1 MIPRET
7 VDRIL
12 DAAQIAEVV
21 GDFVDLK
28 RRGANYV
35 ACCPFHNEKTPSF
48 YVSPAKGIYKCFGCG
63 KAGSA
68 VDFVKEHESMTFPE
82 ALRYLAR
89 KYHIEV
95 VEEEET
101 AEDLARKQHK
111 DSLYIVSKFAAEFFQ
126 KSLKTPMGQAIA
138 YQYFHGKRKLDDLTI
153 EKYGL
158 GWAPQSRDELS
169 RAAREAGYKEDYLV
183 ETGLSIRRDDG
194 SLTDRFFD
202 RVMFPIHSV
211 TGQIIAFGGRTLKTD
226 KSVAKYVNSP
236 ETEIY
241 VKNKSLYGIYFAKN
255 EISRQRKCIL
265 VEGYLD
271 VLSMHQLGILNVV
284 ASSGT
289 SLTTGQVELIRRFA
303 DDVTIIYDGDS
314 AGIHAALRGIG
325 LVLKGGLNVRVV
337 LLPDGEDPD
346 SFACSHTLAE
356 VRDYISAHERD
367 FIGFMT
373 DMLLGEAGSDPLK
386 RAALVNE
393 VADTVALIPDQ
404 IVRAMYIQTCSAKFG
419 MEEQILYDRVKHT
432 REAMLIAEKKQRERA
447 AERAALG
454 SESGDGSGVLAG
466 AGTVPDNGIPQAG
479 SSGIQIPGG
488 QIPGNQI
495 SGEHISGV
503 QISGDQISGDQIPGE
518 HTSGGQLS
526 GARASG
532 VHASGGAS
540 GRAAGAD
547 MDAGSSVR
555 RREEEPVT
563 ASGERELLCF
573 LLEYGDT
580 DLKFEPDSPWY
591 DKEDVTPT
599 VADFI
604 LNTLEGNGIRFR
616 NSVYAG
622 LLEKYAGF
630 YDGGLQQSQILSRL
644 RDSEDPETSAATRD
658 LLVDK
663 YNITV
668 RNFESSL
675 TSTDTLLTT
684 YIPKS
689 LMQLQLLNVELE
701 LKALQRELLSAQD
714 ADAQEGIIREIS
726 ERNRLKAALSR
737 RLQKQ

>member
-1 MIPRET
+1 MIPRDT

-12 DAAQIAEVV
+12 DAAQIVDVV

-28 RRGANYV
+28 RRGANWT

-68 VDFVKEHESMTFPE
+68 VDFVMEHESMTFPE
-82 ALRYLAR
+82 AIRYLGQ

-95 VEEEET
+95 EEEEET

-111 DSLYIVSKFAAEFFQ
+111 DSLFIVSKFASEFFQ
-126 KSLKTPMGQAIA
+126 KSLHTPAGQAIA
-138 YQYFHGKRKLDDLTI
+138 YQYFHVKRKLEDSTI

-169 RAAREAGYKEDYLV
+169 RAARDAGYKEDYLV

-194 SLTDRFFD
+194 SLVDRFFD

-211 TGQIIAFGGRTLKTD
+211 TGQVIAFGGRTLKTD

-255 EISRQRKCIL
+255 EIARQRKCIL

-289 SLTTGQVELIRRFA
+289 SLTTGQVALIKRFA

-325 LVLKGGLNVRVV
+325 LVLRGGLNVRVV

-356 VRDYISAHERD
+356 VQDYIAHHEQD

-373 DMLLGEAGSDPLK
+373 DMLLGEAGNDPLK
-386 RAALVNE
+386 RASLINE
-393 VADTVALIPDQ
+393 VADTIALIPDQ
-404 IVRAMYIQTCSAKFG
+404 IVRAMYVQSCSAKFG
-419 MEEQILYDRVKHT
+419 TEESILYDRVRT
-432 REAMLIAEKKQRERA
+432 SREAMLLAEKKQQEREA
-447 AERAALG
+447 AREAA
-454 SESGDGSGVLAG
+454 SEENAHGDSGAEETAETPVQ
-466 AGTVPDNGIPQAG
+466 QAPA
-479 SSGIQIPGG
+479 QTQTTAPGG
-488 QIPGNQI
+488 FRI
-495 SGEHISGV
+495 
-503 QISGDQISGDQIPGE
+503 
-518 HTSGGQLS
+518 
-526 GARASG
+526 
-532 VHASGGAS
+532 
-540 GRAAGAD
+540 
-547 MDAGSSVR
+547 
-555 RREEEPVT
+555 REEEPST

-573 LLEYGDT
+573 LLEYGDNALVF
-580 DLKFEPDSPWY
+580 DKDSPFWTA
-591 DKEDVTPT
+591 ETPT

-604 LNTLEGNGIRFR
+604 LNTLDDNAMDFH
-616 NSVYAG
+616 NSMYARV
-622 LLEKYAGF
+622 LEQYTKF
-630 YDGGLQQSQILSRL
+630 YDDGLQQNQILSRL
-644 RDSEDPETSAATRD
+644 RDSSDQEISAVTRD
-658 LLVDK
+658 ILVDK

-668 RNFESSL
+668 KNFENSL
-675 TSTDTLLTT
+675 TTTDTMLAT
-684 YIPKS
+684 YVPKS
-689 LMQLQLLNVELE
+689 LIKLQLLNVELQLKDLQKE
-701 LKALQRELLSAQD
+701 LMSTQD
-714 ADAQEGIIREIS
+714 AGKMEELMQKITE
-726 ERNRLKAALSR
+726 LSR
-737 RLQKQ
+737 MKASLATEFRK

>member
-1 MIPRET
+1 MIPRDT
-7 VDRIL
+7 VERVL
-12 DAAQIAEVV
+12 DAAQIVEVI

-28 RRGANYV
+28 RRGANWI

-48 YVSPAKGIYKCFGCG
+48 SVSPSKGIYKCFGCG

-68 VDFVKEHESMTFPE
+68 VDFVMEHESMSFPE
-82 ALRYLAR
+82 AIRYLAQ

-95 VEEEET
+95 VEKEET

-111 DSLYIVSKFAAEFFQ
+111 DSLYIVSKFASEFFQ

-138 YQYFHGKRKLDDLTI
+138 YQYFHGKRKLDDATI

-194 SLTDRFFD
+194 SLVDRFYD
-202 RVMFPIHSV
+202 RVIFPIHSV
-211 TGQIIAFGGRTLKTD
+211 TGQVIAFGGRTLKTD

-289 SLTTGQVELIRRFA
+289 SLTTGQVDLIKRFA
-303 DDVTIIYDGDS
+303 DDVTVMYDGDS

-325 LVLKGGLNVRVV
+325 LVLRGGLNVRVV

-356 VRDYISAHERD
+356 VQEYIASHEQD

-373 DMLLGEAGSDPLK
+373 DMLLGEAGNDPLK

-393 VADTVALIPDQ
+393 VADTIALIPDQ
-404 IVRAMYIQTCSAKFG
+404 IVRAMYVQTCSTKFG
-419 MEEQILYDRVKHT
+419 MDESMLYDRV
-432 REAMLIAEKKQRERA
+432 RQSRDAMLLAEKKQREREAAQEATRAGDSAPENNNAVPDA
-447 AERAALG
+447 AEVELPAR
-454 SESGDGSGVLAG
+454 
-466 AGTVPDNGIPQAG
+466 
-479 SSGIQIPGG
+479 
-488 QIPGNQI
+488 
-495 SGEHISGV
+495 EHLPEV
-503 QISGDQISGDQIPGE
+503 TE
-518 HTSGGQLS
+518 
-526 GARASG
+526 
-532 VHASGGAS
+532 
-540 GRAAGAD
+540 
-547 MDAGSSVR
+547 MVR
-555 RREEEPVT
+555 LLEEEPST
-563 ASGERELLCF
+563 ASGEREILSF
-573 LLEYGDT
+573 LLEYGNNE
-580 DLKFEPDSPWY
+580 LKFDRNSPFWT
-591 DKEDVTPT
+591 EETPT

-604 LNTLEGNGIRFR
+604 LNTLDDNGMAFH
-616 NSVYAG
+616 NSMYARV
-622 LLEKYAGF
+622 LNQYTKF
-630 YDGGLQQSQILSRL
+630 YDEGLQQNQILARL
-644 RDSEDPETSAATRD
+644 RDSEDPETSAITRD

-663 YNITV
+663 YNLTV
-668 RNFESSL
+668 KNFENSL
-675 TSTDTLLTT
+675 TSAETVLVT
-684 YIPKS
+684 YVPKS
-689 LMQLQLLNVELE
+689 LIKLQLLNVELD
-701 LKALQRELLSAQD
+701 LKSLQKELLSAQD
-714 ADAQEGIIREIS
+714 AGRQEELMRKITE
-726 ERNRLKAALSR
+726 LSR
-737 RLQKQ
+737 MKSSLASEFRK

>member
-1 MIPRET
+1 MIPRDT

-12 DAAQIAEVV
+12 DTAQIVDVV

-28 RRGANYV
+28 RRGANWT

-68 VDFVKEHESMTFPE
+68 VDFVMEHESMTFPE
-82 ALRYLAR
+82 AIRYLGQ

-95 VEEEET
+95 EEEEET

-111 DSLYIVSKFAAEFFQ
+111 DSLFIVSKFAAEFFQ
-126 KSLKTPMGQAIA
+126 KSLHTPAGQAIA
-138 YQYFHGKRKLDDLTI
+138 YQYFHGKRKLEDSTI

-194 SLTDRFFD
+194 SLVDRFFD
-202 RVMFPIHSV
+202 RVIFPIHSV
-211 TGQIIAFGGRTLKTD
+211 TGQVIAFGGRTLKTD

-255 EISRQRKCIL
+255 EIARQRKCIL

-289 SLTTGQVELIRRFA
+289 SLTTGQVALIKRFA

-325 LVLKGGLNVRVV
+325 LVLRGGLNVRVV

-356 VRDYISAHERD
+356 VQDYIAHHEQD

-373 DMLLGEAGSDPLK
+373 DMLLGEAGNDPLK
-386 RAALVNE
+386 RASLINE
-393 VADTVALIPDQ
+393 VADTIALIPDQ
-404 IVRAMYIQTCSAKFG
+404 IVRAMYIQSCSAKFG
-419 MEEQILYDRVKHT
+419 TEESMLYGRVRES
-432 REAMLIAEKKQRERA
+432 REAMLLSEKKQQEREA
-447 AERAALG
+447 AREAA
-454 SESGDGSGVLAG
+454 SAESARESPEASDSDGQPE
-466 AGTVPDNGIPQAG
+466 PD
-479 SSGIQIPGG
+479 
-488 QIPGNQI
+488 
-495 SGEHISGV
+495 
-503 QISGDQISGDQIPGE
+503 
-518 HTSGGQLS
+518 
-526 GARASG
+526 
-532 VHASGGAS
+532 
-540 GRAAGAD
+540 
-547 MDAGSSVR
+547 SVAQTAPDGFR
-555 RREEEPVT
+555 LREEEPLT

-573 LLEYGDT
+573 LLEYGDNE
-580 DLKFEPDSPWY
+580 LKFDKNSPFRT
-591 DKEDVTPT
+591 DEVPT

-604 LNTLEGNGIRFR
+604 LNTIDDNGMVFH
-616 NSVYAG
+616 NSMYARI
-622 LLEKYAGF
+622 LQQYTKF
-630 YDGGLQQSQILSRL
+630 YDDGLQQNQILSRL
-644 RDSEDPETSAATRD
+644 RDSSDPEINAVTRD
-658 LLVDK
+658 ILVDK

-668 RNFESSL
+668 KNFESSM
-675 TSTDTLLTT
+675 TSADTVLVT
-684 YIPKS
+684 YVPKS
-689 LMQLQLLNVELE
+689 LIKLQLLNVELG
-701 LKALQRELLSAQD
+701 LKD
-714 ADAQEGIIREIS
+714 
-726 ERNRLKAALSR
+726 
-737 RLQKQ
+737 LQKRLMAGPDAEETDDLMRKITELNRMKASLAAEFRK

>member
-1 MIPRET
+1 MIPRDT
-7 VDRIL
+7 VERIL
-12 DAAQIAEVV
+12 DVAQIVDVV

-28 RRGANYV
+28 RRGANWT

-48 YVSPAKGIYKCFGCG
+48 YVSPSKGIYKCFGCG

-68 VDFVKEHESMTFPE
+68 VDFVMEHESMTFPE
-82 ALRYLAR
+82 AIRYLGR
-89 KYHIEV
+89 KYHVEV
-95 VEEEET
+95 TEEEET

-111 DSLYIVSKFAAEFFQ
+111 DSLYIVSKFASEFFQ
-126 KSLKTPMGQAIA
+126 KSLHTPMGQAIA
-138 YQYFHGKRKLDDLTI
+138 YQYFHNRRKLDDSTI

-211 TGQIIAFGGRTLKTD
+211 TGQVIAFGGRTLKTD

-241 VKNKSLYGIYFAKN
+241 VKNRSLYGIYFAKN

-289 SLTTGQVELIRRFA
+289 SLTTGQVALIRRFA

-325 LVLKGGLNVRVV
+325 LVLRGGLNVRVV

-356 VRDYISAHERD
+356 VQDYISSHEQD

-373 DMLLGEAGSDPLK
+373 DMLLGEAGNDPLK
-386 RAALVNE
+386 RASLINE
-393 VADTVALIPDQ
+393 VADTIALIPDQ

-419 MEEQILYDRVKHT
+419 TEESMLYDRVRQS
-432 REAMLIAEKKQRERA
+432 REALLVAEKRQREREA
-447 AERAALG
+447 AREAATDAKSSMDASDAPDAPG
-454 SESGDGSGVLAG
+454 VSGAEESQDAPGDKARETGGLIRDGLRDA
-466 AGTVPDNGIPQAG
+466 AGTAG
-479 SSGIQIPGG
+479 
-488 QIPGNQI
+488 
-495 SGEHISGV
+495 
-503 QISGDQISGDQIPGE
+503 
-518 HTSGGQLS
+518 
-526 GARASG
+526 
-532 VHASGGAS
+532 
-540 GRAAGAD
+540 
-547 MDAGSSVR
+547 M
-555 RREEEPVT
+555 REEEPFT
-563 ASGERELLCF
+563 ASAERELLCF
-573 LLEYGDT
+573 LLEYGECE
-580 DLKFEPDSPWY
+580 LKFDKDSPY
-591 DKEDVTPT
+591 RTGEVPT

-604 LNTLEGNGIRFR
+604 LNTLDDNGMTFR
-616 NSVYAG
+616 NSMYARI
-622 LLEKYAGF
+622 LEQYAGF
-630 YDGGLQQSQILSRL
+630 YDEGLQQSRILARL
-644 RDSEDPETSAATRD
+644 RDSEDSQTSAVTRD

-663 YNITV
+663 YNLTV
-668 RNFESSL
+668 KNFENSL
-675 TSTDTLLTT
+675 TSMETTLVT
-684 YIPKS
+684 YVPKS
-689 LMQLQLLNVELE
+689 LIKLQLLNVELE
-701 LKALQRELLSAQD
+701 IKS
-714 ADAQEGIIREIS
+714 
-726 ERNRLKAALSR
+726 
-737 RLQKQ
+737 LQKELVATQDSGKMEELMRRITELNRVKSSLASEFRK

>member
-7 VDRIL
+7 VERVL
-12 DAAQIAEVV
+12 DAAQIVDV
-21 GDFVDLK
+21 IGDFVDLK
-28 RRGANYV
+28 RRGANWI

-48 YVSPAKGIYKCFGCG
+48 SVSPSKGIYKCFGCG

-68 VDFVKEHESMTFPE
+68 VDFVMEHESMTFPE
-82 ALRYLAR
+82 AIRYLAQ

-95 VEEEET
+95 VEKEET

-111 DSLYIVSKFAAEFFQ
+111 DSLYIVSKFASEFFQ

-138 YQYFHGKRKLDDLTI
+138 YQYFHGKRKLDDSTI

-194 SLTDRFFD
+194 SLVDRFYD

-211 TGQIIAFGGRTLKTD
+211 TGQVIAFGGRTLKTD

-241 VKNKSLYGIYFAKN
+241 VKNKSLYGIYFAKS

-289 SLTTGQVELIRRFA
+289 SLTTGQVELIKRFA
-303 DDVTIIYDGDS
+303 DDVTVMYDGDS

-325 LVLKGGLNVRVV
+325 LVLRGGLNVRVV

-356 VRDYISAHERD
+356 VQDYIATHEQD

-393 VADTVALIPDQ
+393 VADTIALIPDQ
-404 IVRAMYIQTCSAKFG
+404 IVRAMYVQTCSAKFG
-419 MEEQILYDRVKHT
+419 MEESILYDRV
-432 REAMLIAEKKQRERA
+432 RQSRDAMLLAERKQRER
-447 AERAALG
+447 EAALEASRG
-454 SESGDGSGVLAG
+454 GEA
-466 AGTVPDNGIPQAG
+466 TAG
-479 SSGIQIPGG
+479 SSDAAP
-488 QIPGNQI
+488 
-495 SGEHISGV
+495 SGTEV
-503 QISGDQISGDQIPGE
+503 ELPAQE
-518 HTSGGQLS
+518 QLPEVS
-526 GARASG
+526 ET
-532 VHASGGAS
+532 VKL
-540 GRAAGAD
+540 
-547 MDAGSSVR
+547 
-555 RREEEPVT
+555 REEEPFT
-563 ASGERELLCF
+563 ASGEREILCF
-573 LLEYGDT
+573 LLEYGDNE
-580 DLKFEPDSPWY
+580 LKFDRNSPFWT
-591 DKEDVTPT
+591 EETPT

-604 LNTLEGNGIRFR
+604 LNTLDDNGMAFH
-616 NSVYAG
+616 NSMYARV
-622 LLEKYAGF
+622 LDQYTKF
-630 YDGGLQQSQILSRL
+630 YDEGLQQNQILARL
-644 RDSEDPETSAATRD
+644 RDSAEPEISAVTRD

-663 YNITV
+663 YNLTV
-668 RNFESSL
+668 KNFENSL
-675 TSTDTLLTT
+675 TSAETVLVT
-684 YIPKS
+684 YVPKS
-689 LMQLQLLNVELE
+689 LIKLQLLNVELD
-701 LKALQRELLSAQD
+701 LKSLQKELLSTQD
-714 ADAQEGIIREIS
+714 SGRMEELMQKITELNRMKSSLAS
-726 ERNRLKAALSR
+726 EFRK
-737 RLQKQ
+737 

>member
-1 MIPRET
+1 MIPRDT

-12 DAAQIAEVV
+12 DAAQIVDVV

-28 RRGANYV
+28 RRGANWI

-48 YVSPAKGIYKCFGCG
+48 YVSAAKGIYKCFGCG

-68 VDFVKEHESMTFPE
+68 VDFVMEHESMTFPE
-82 ALRYLAR
+82 AIRYLGQ

-95 VEEEET
+95 EEEEET

-111 DSLYIVSKFAAEFFQ
+111 DSLFIVSKFASEFFQ
-126 KSLKTPMGQAIA
+126 KSLQTPSGQAIA
-138 YQYFHGKRKLDDLTI
+138 YQYFHNKRKLEDSTI

-169 RAAREAGYKEDYLV
+169 RAAREAGFKEDYLV

-194 SLTDRFFD
+194 SLVDRFFD
-202 RVMFPIHSV
+202 RVIFPIHSV
-211 TGQIIAFGGRTLKTD
+211 TGQVIAFGGRTLKTD

-289 SLTTGQVELIRRFA
+289 SLTTGQVALIKRFA

-325 LVLKGGLNVRVV
+325 LVLRGGLNVRVV

-346 SFACSHTLAE
+346 SFACSHTLAQ
-356 VRDYISAHERD
+356 VQDYIAHHEQD

-373 DMLLGEAGSDPLK
+373 DMLLGEAGNDPLK
-386 RAALVNE
+386 RASLINE
-393 VADTVALIPDQ
+393 VADTIALIPDQ
-404 IVRAMYIQTCSAKFG
+404 IVRAMYVQSCSAKFG
-419 MEEQILYDRVKHT
+419 TEESILYDRVRT
-432 REAMLIAEKKQRERA
+432 SREAMLLSEKKQQEREAARESA
-447 AERAALG
+447 AEEKTLENVEEQKVDAPPAHHT
-454 SESGDGSGVLAG
+454 A
-466 AGTVPDNGIPQAG
+466 PQTP
-479 SSGIQIPGG
+479 SS
-488 QIPGNQI
+488 
-495 SGEHISGV
+495 
-503 QISGDQISGDQIPGE
+503 
-518 HTSGGQLS
+518 
-526 GARASG
+526 
-532 VHASGGAS
+532 
-540 GRAAGAD
+540 
-547 MDAGSSVR
+547 SSVFKV
-555 RREEEPVT
+555 REEEPST

-573 LLEYGDT
+573 LLEYGDNALVF
-580 DLKFEPDSPWY
+580 DKDSPFWS
-591 DKEDVTPT
+591 EETPT

-604 LNTLEGNGIRFR
+604 LNTLDDNAMEFH
-616 NSVYAG
+616 NSMYARI
-622 LLEKYAGF
+622 LEQYTKF
-630 YDGGLQQSQILSRL
+630 YDDGLQQSQILSRL
-644 RDSEDPETSAATRD
+644 RDSSDPEINAVTRD

-668 RNFESSL
+668 KNFENSL
-675 TSTDTLLTT
+675 TTAETMLAT
-684 YIPKS
+684 YVPKS
-689 LMQLQLLNVELE
+689 LIKLQLQNVELQLKGLQME
-701 LKALQRELLSAQD
+701 LMSTQD
-714 ADAQEGIIREIS
+714 AARMEELMQKIAE
-726 ERNRLKAALSR
+726 LSR
-737 RLQKQ
+737 VKASLATEFRK